1 MARKHNHAPANY
13 NRAFALG
20 VALNIGYIAVEA
32 AFGILVGSLALLA
45 DAGHNLSDVL
55 GLLLAPAVVSFSMGT
70 VLDVVLERLGA
81 NPEGPAAIML
91 TGPVLVVGVGVPYCA
106 TVFPGIPYVI
116 ALRGQGGLTFRTVM
130 IPTAILSL
138 IDPVFAYLSLCDMH
152 PPHPL
157 AEGAVLPQVLAVIL
171 PGLCLYFIGVWKS
184 GKRLRSATR

>member
-1 MARKHNHAPANY
+1 MPAQGWT
-13 NRAFALG
+13 RVSFPSRSG
-20 VALNIGYIAVEA
+20 VAATWELRMGSKSYRK
-32 AFGILVGSLALLA
+32 GLDTVGL
-45 DAGHNLSDVL
+45 VL

-91 TGPVLVVGVGVPYCA
+91 TGSVLVVGVGVPYCA

-130 IPTAILSL
+130 IPTGILSL

-157 AEGAVLPQVLAVIL
+157 AEAAALPQVLAVIL

-184 GKRLRSATR
+184 GKRFS